1 MMMMHCAFES
11 CYGYNTS
18 VRTGKIYHFSD
29 KALIYI
35 LEINHDLKMLNHNF
49 KVLSRQI
56 KKYLLIKKIRRY
68 FTPHYLF
75 EIQIGI
81 RTMRQTIEEI
91 KKKHL

>member
-1 MMMMHCAFES
+1 MMMHCAFES

-35 LEINHDLKMLNHNF
+35 LEVNHDLKMLNHNF

-56 KKYLLIKKIRRY
+56 KKYLLIKKIIKY
-68 FTPHYLF
+68 FKPHHLLD
-75 EIQIGI
+75 IQLGI
-81 RTMRQTIEEI
+81 KTIRGTIEEI